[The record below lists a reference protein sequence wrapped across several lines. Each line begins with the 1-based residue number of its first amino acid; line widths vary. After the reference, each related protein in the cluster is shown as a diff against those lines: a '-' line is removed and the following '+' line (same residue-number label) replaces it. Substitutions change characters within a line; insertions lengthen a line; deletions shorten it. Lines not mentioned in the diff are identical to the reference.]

1 MDQPQINR
9 PASCFSCWLCCLC
22 LARRSASFVKHFAG
36 LRRPYAHCA
45 AVTRRYGFRSTSI
58 FGYALAP
65 ITSTYHPSQT
75 SRENAAIALHEPYPE
90 PLQQLEGAIAG
101 AAESSDLRSSPG
113 RTAAVRRA
121 LDASHLT
128 ARTNELRQ
136 SLASSAARALA
147 AQDQPNMLRRS
158 TYKTL

>member
-1 MDQPQINR
+1 MGRLTVLQYCIQLTVSR
-9 PASCFSCWLCCLC
+9 PTHRLQHG
-22 LARRSASFVKHFAG
+22 RSVAFDMRIS
-36 LRRPYAHCA
+36 A
-45 AVTRRYGFRSTSI
+45 AATCRYFRSISN
-58 FGYALAP
+58 FGYSLAP
-65 ITSTYHPSQT
+65 ITSTYHLSQT

-90 PLQQLEGAIAG
+90 PQQQLEGAIAG

-121 LDASHLT
+121 LDSSHIT
-128 ARTNELRQ
+128 AHRNELRQ